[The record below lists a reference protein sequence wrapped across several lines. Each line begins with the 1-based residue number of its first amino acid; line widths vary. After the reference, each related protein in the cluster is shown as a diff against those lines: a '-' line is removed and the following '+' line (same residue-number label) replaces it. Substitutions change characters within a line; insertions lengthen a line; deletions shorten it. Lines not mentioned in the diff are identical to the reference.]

1 MSCYIYHDVLLI
13 VLKELAFSVILLAVQ
28 IRLNSS
34 PVIIV
39 NNNYLSV
46 SLQCINQSRY
56 LLTLFPI
63 TPPCRFN
70 IIDMRRRDTAHA
82 H

>member
-1 MSCYIYHDVLLI
+1 MSYIYHDVLLT
-13 VLKELAFSVILLAVQ
+13 VLKELAFSAILLAVQ
-28 IRLNSS
+28 IRLHPS
-34 PVIIV
+34 PVINVII
-39 NNNYLSV
+39 NYLSV
-46 SLQCINQSRY
+46 SPLCINQSRY

-70 IIDMRRRDTAHA
+70 IIDMRRTDTAHA